1 MAWLRFLPK
10 DNLFRQFEEKDM
22 AVSNIVN
29 TSAEKVGDI
38 DLNDALFAV
47 EVKPSILHDV
57 VCMQRANRRQGT
69 ASTKTRGEVA
79 GSGAKPWRQKGTGR
93 ARAGSR
99 KSPIWRGGGRA
110 FGPRPRDYSYK
121 LPKKVR
127 RLALRMALSA
137 RFGEGNLVV
146 LDAFE
151 MEEIKTKE
159 FVKVMDNFDFDNC
172 LIVTGD
178 DNTTLQLSA
187 RNAVG
192 HKVLPV
198 AGLNVY
204 DILKYSK
211 LMLVQSTLA
220 QLEER
225 LVV

>member
-1 MAWLRFLPK
+1 
-10 DNLFRQFEEKDM
+10 M
-22 AVSNIVN
+22 AVSDIVN
-29 TSAEKVGDI
+29 TSAQKVGDI
-38 DLNDALFAV
+38 DLKDELFTV
-47 EVKPSILHDV
+47 EVQTGILHDI

-69 ASTKTRGEVA
+69 ACTKTRGEVA

-99 KSPIWRGGGRA
+99 KSPIWRGGGKA

-146 LDAFE
+146 LDSFD
-151 MEEIKTKE
+151 MPEIKTKE

-172 LIVTGD
+172 LIITGD
-178 DNTTLQLSA
+178 DNETVKISA
-187 RNAVG
+187 RNVVG

-220 QLEER
+220 QIEER
-225 LVV
+225 LMV

>member
-1 MAWLRFLPK
+1 
-10 DNLFRQFEEKDM
+10 M

-38 DLNDALFAV
+38 DLKDELFTV
-47 EVKPSILHDV
+47 EVQTGILHDV
-57 VCMQRANRRQGT
+57 VRMQRANRRQGT

-99 KSPIWRGGGRA
+99 KSPIWRGGGTA

-146 LDAFE
+146 LDSFD
-151 MEEIKTKE
+151 MPEIKTKE

-172 LIVTGD
+172 LIITGD
-178 DNTTLQLSA
+178 DNETVKISA
-187 RNAVG
+187 RNVVG

-220 QLEER
+220 QIEER
-225 LVV
+225 LMV

>member
-1 MAWLRFLPK
+1 
-10 DNLFRQFEEKDM
+10 M
-22 AVSNIVN
+22 AVSDIVN

-38 DLNDALFAV
+38 DLKDELFTV
-47 EVKPSILHDV
+47 EVQTGILHDI

-69 ASTKTRGEVA
+69 ACTKTRGEVA

-99 KSPIWRGGGRA
+99 KSPIWRGGGTV
-110 FGPRPRDYSYK
+110 FGPRPRDFSYK

-146 LDAFE
+146 LDSFE
-151 MEEIKTKE
+151 MPEIKTKE
-159 FVKVMDNFDFDNC
+159 FVKVMNNFDFDNC
-172 LIVTGD
+172 LIITGD
-178 DNTTLQLSA
+178 DNENVKLSS

-211 LMLVQSTLA
+211 LMLEQSTLA
-220 QLEER
+220 QIEER
-225 LVV
+225 LMV